1 MEGSVGLGMRLPW
14 CDLRHTLI
22 SQDELELTRQALEKE
37 RFGRAERGPREEVG
51 AQLEEVSW
59 GPGGNRW
66 PGGRPF
72 PGTCSPP
79 LGIGSPKL
87 RPARI
92 GPFAFGL
99 RGWPGESPGSVL
111 QVSGAE
117 AEPSLGMEEKQLWGR
132 RLEHLQEAVAQ
143 LEIDRSRLQRHN
155 MQLRATLEQVRP
167 FSGPQLPR
175 RVSSAQASRLRM

>member
-1 MEGSVGLGMRLPW
+1 MARRTPLSR
-14 CDLRHTLI
+14 DLFP
-22 SQDELELTRQALEKE
+22 S
-37 RFGRAERGPREEVG
+37 FGNWVPK
-51 AQLEEVSW
+51 AQ
-59 GPGGNRW
+59 
-66 PGGRPF
+66 
-72 PGTCSPP
+72 TCQ
-79 LGIGSPKL
+79 
-87 RPARI
+87 I

-99 RGWPGESPGSVL
+99 RGWPGESPRSVP

-175 RVSSAQASRLRM
+175 RVSGAQASWLRV